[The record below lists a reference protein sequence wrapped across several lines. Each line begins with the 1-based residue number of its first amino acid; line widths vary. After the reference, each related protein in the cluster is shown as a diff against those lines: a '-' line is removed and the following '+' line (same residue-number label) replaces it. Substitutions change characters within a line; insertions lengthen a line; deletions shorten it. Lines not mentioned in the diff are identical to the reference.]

1 MTVMT
6 GLTGTA
12 TSPQIMTISKKEFQ
26 PCVTNR
32 IFLMH
37 TNSPSCQKGVA
48 KRDTLWTQIRYAIG
62 AKNNPQHRPSNTEGC
77 YSLLVS
83 NKFCCFEGVA
93 NRENAWKFN
102 IFCGVG
108 ICQNTTVS
116 NKVLKNESMCCRHEN
131 RLDDVDIPVISEPV
145 TAETTYG
152 PRKTAWPLGRTVL
165 WGKMVTCH
173 C

>member
-1 MTVMT
+1 MTAMT
-6 GLTGTA
+6 GLTGTT

-37 TNSPSCQKGVA
+37 PNSPSCQKGVA

-83 NKFCCFEGVA
+83 SIIDLTSLSTDWISFLRYPGVTWSLDSLLFCTYMILWKAPDYKTEYVIKYYCNFCTTGR
-93 NRENAWKFN
+93 NRNFPAS
-102 IFCGVG
+102 FCWRWY
-108 ICQNTTVS
+108 C
-116 NKVLKNESMCCRHEN
+116 
-131 RLDDVDIPVISEPV
+131 
-145 TAETTYG
+145 A
-152 PRKTAWPLGRTVL
+152 VL
-165 WGKMVTCH
+165 W
-173 C
+173 